1 VARARHV
8 REGGQALKKLAL
20 LSYAALGIGVLLLA
34 WAAVTVLWKEP
45 FTSYQAQR
53 AQAKL
58 ERELE
63 FRPTVRSKSRP
74 SARSAPEE
82 APVEYDVREGRAAG
96 RISIPSLDVSAVFVE
111 GTDEDELAKG
121 PGHYPMTHWPGQGK
135 VVAIAGH
142 RTTYGAWFRDIDEL
156 DRGEHIALTMP
167 YGRYDFEVVGTE
179 IVDDSDWSIL
189 RGKGEFLVLSACH
202 PLYSNSQRI
211 VVTARPV

>member
-1 VARARHV
+1 M
-8 REGGQALKKLAL
+8 KKLAF

-34 WAAVTVLWKEP
+34 WAAMTVLWKEP
-45 FTSYQAQR
+45 ITSYQAHR

-63 FRPTVRSKSRP
+63 VRYTVQSESRP
-74 SARSAPEE
+74 GGQPASEK
-82 APVEYDVREGRAAG
+82 APVEYDVKQGQAAG
-96 RISIPSLDVSAVFVE
+96 RIRIPSLDVSAVFVE
-111 GTDEDELAKG
+111 GTDDDELAKG

-142 RTTYGAWFRDIDEL
+142 RTTYGAWFRHIDEL
-156 DRGEHIALTMP
+156 DRGESIVLTMP
-167 YGRYDFEVVGTE
+167 YGRYDFEVTGTE
-179 IVDDSDWSIL
+179 IVDDADWSIL

-211 VVTARPV
+211 IVTARPV